1 MQNTHTHTHTRWKGF
16 GEEEKVE
23 NMGEKKRHVWSLRRQ
38 KGMGSGEYMKGF
50 PLDMRQDY
58 ESKER

>member
-1 MQNTHTHTHTRWKGF
+1 MQNTHTHTHTWQKGF

-23 NMGEKKRHVWSLRRQ
+23 NMGEKKQHVWSLRRQ
-38 KGMGSGEYMKGF
+38 KGMGSGEYMEGF

-58 ESKER
+58 ERQER